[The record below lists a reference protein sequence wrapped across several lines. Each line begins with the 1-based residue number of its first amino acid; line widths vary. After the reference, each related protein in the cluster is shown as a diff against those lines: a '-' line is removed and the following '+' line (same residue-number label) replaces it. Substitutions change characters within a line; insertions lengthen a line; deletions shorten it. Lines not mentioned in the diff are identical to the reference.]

1 MIMPD
6 KYELIGRRLINKV
19 ENINIDE
26 LPPVNNLI
34 IFGRPVEQLPRELL
48 IKSLYI
54 MAGQLAKLSAEGKV

>member
-1 MIMPD
+1 MIMPNGF
-6 KYELIGRRLINKV
+6 KIIGKRLINKV

-54 MAGQLAKLSAEGKV
+54 MAGQLAKLSAEV